1 MNGYFYV
8 LTAIDLFVLCFMCV
22 LTHLSE
28 SLNKKQKC
36 GFFLA
41 FALIAIISLLEV
53 VTLLVDR
60 MPVQYR
66 YLNILSNYLGFGLSP
81 VVSICLAYVLDKK
94 VSFRKEIII
103 ALFSEIVYLIFL
115 ALSIPKG
122 LIFSVSENNI
132 YSRGPYFY
140 IYIIVYFLAIIYLS
154 ISTIII
160 ASQFQNH
167 SKKLIYPLFLFM
179 MVETIIQIALPELH
193 VTWLCVTLLSVL
205 YFIYCNEMWNQ
216 LDELTGLLN
225 QNSYLHRTS
234 GMSRTK
240 GVLVVF
246 DVDNFKLI
254 NDKYGHLKGD
264 ISLTEIADCIKKA
277 YEQYGYCYRIGGD
290 EFCVILENNVSIV
303 ECTKEFLRLLEE
315 KRETYSF
322 IPTVSFGSSSFD
334 GEDIIT
340 IKERA
345 DQEMYHYKNER
356 KRIKKQNNI
365 YPANKTNDSYPNMFW

>member
-28 SLNKKQKC
+28 SLNKKQKR

-94 VSFRKEIII
+94 VSFRKEIKI
-103 ALFSEIVYLIFL
+103 AFFLEIVYLIFL

-122 LIFSVSENNI
+122 LIFSVSKNNI

-154 ISTIII
+154 ISTIIT

-246 DVDNFKLI
+246 DVDDFKLI

-356 KRIKKQNNI
+356 KRIKK
-365 YPANKTNDSYPNMFW
+365 AK